1 MQTKVR
7 LNKFLRDC
15 QLGSRRK
22 CEQLIVDGLVTIE
35 GKPVT
40 EMATLVDP
48 VVDRVAV
55 GGHEVKPP
63 AATHYIAANKPR
75 GAVVTANDPRG
86 RVTLYEAIPGLPAGI
101 FSVGRLDM
109 DSEGLI
115 LLTNDG
121 TLGFR
126 LAHPKYGIERVYEV
140 SVEGTGGD
148 DLITELLRGVV
159 LDDGVAT
166 AKQVEVVSGKGEA
179 LKVRITL
186 TEGRKR
192 EVRRMLGACGYEVRR
207 LKRTGFGSVELGRL
221 APGKWRYLTRDE
233 VRGLRRLVEQAY
245 VGGLEG
251 NKRKGGEA

>member
-1 MQTKVR
+1 MPTKVR

-15 QLGSRRK
+15 HLGSRRK
-22 CEQLIVDGLVTIE
+22 CEQLIVDGLVTI
-35 GKPVT
+35 GGQPVT

-48 VVDRVAV
+48 EVDRVAV
-55 GGHEVKPP
+55 GGHEVKPRS
-63 AATHYIAANKPR
+63 ATHYIAANKPR

-101 FSVGRLDM
+101 FSVGRLDL

-140 SVEGTGGD
+140 SVEGSGGD
-148 DLITELLRGVV
+148 DLVAELRRGVV
-159 LDDGVAT
+159 LEDGIAT
-166 AKQVEVVSGKGEA
+166 ARQVEVVGGKGEA
-179 LKVRITL
+179 MTVRITL

-207 LKRTGFGSVELGRL
+207 LRRTRFGSVELGHL
-221 APGKWRYLTRDE
+221 DPGKWRYLTREE
-233 VRGLRRLVEQAY
+233 VRGLRRLVEQAH
-245 VGGLEG
+245 VAGLDEDKG
-251 NKRKGGEA
+251 KGGEV